1 MSAFQSKYIA
11 EKKRKSHRE
20 NFATKLRK
28 SKFLMTD
35 NSQRVEMKVHVFISF
50 LLMMGSDNAQYWGSW
65 GQHPHAFQQFSQAN
79 FFVESKKIVVS
90 DHCNHSLFWC
100 MSSYWWYQVNW
111 GEWNLPMRVC
121 DFYLAMDVVCS
132 TSSIFH
138 LVAISIDRWSQWWV
152 LCHGDYGLRDYDD
165 NKYVPSLR
173 TLSTRPSP
181 LGMWAVG
188 PIIRCKWTNLLRD
201 QLTGGTNWLGPWPK
215 TENMSPGTA

>member
-1 MSAFQSKYIA
+1 MPTSTCFSTI
-11 EKKRKSHRE
+11 
-20 NFATKLRK
+20 FCVLRQTCCGK
-28 SKFLMTD
+28 
-35 NSQRVEMKVHVFISF
+35 
-50 LLMMGSDNAQYWGSW
+50 
-65 GQHPHAFQQFSQAN
+65 
-79 FFVESKKIVVS
+79 SKKIAVS

-100 MSSYWWYQVNW
+100 MPSYWWYQVNW

-188 PIIRCKWTNLLRD
+188 PIIRCKWTNLIRD
-201 QLTGGTNWLGPWPK
+201 QLTGGPIDLKNKAHDGSFK
-215 TENMSPGTA
+215 HF